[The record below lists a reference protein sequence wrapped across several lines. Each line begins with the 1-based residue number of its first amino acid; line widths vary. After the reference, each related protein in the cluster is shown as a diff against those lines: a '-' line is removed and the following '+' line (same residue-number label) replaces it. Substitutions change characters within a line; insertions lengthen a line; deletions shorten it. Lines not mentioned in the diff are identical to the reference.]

1 MIADEGKAV
10 SKIDSKLLAQ
20 VHSLLREYA
29 TQSCSSA
36 DEQVDQIDNKKKC
49 LARTEE
55 LISSARQ
62 SCSHSW
68 SALRSDW
75 PII

>member
-1 MIADEGKAV
+1 MMEEECGMIADEGKAV

-36 DEQVDQIDNKKKC
+36 DEQVDQIDNKKKV
-49 LARTEE
+49 
-55 LISSARQ
+55 
-62 SCSHSW
+62 
-68 SALRSDW
+68 
-75 PII
+75 